1 MPSGPVHCSNLCPK
15 NLKVSAKPLAEVDF
29 LLKEFTDLVSRG
41 EEVEAAEAALLGDN
55 SLQIGDWCH

>member
-1 MPSGPVHCSNLCPK
+1 MPYVPVRCFNLRPK
-15 NLKVSAKPLAEVDF
+15 HLQVSAKPLAEVDF

-41 EEVEAAEAALLGDN
+41 EEVEAAKATLLGDY